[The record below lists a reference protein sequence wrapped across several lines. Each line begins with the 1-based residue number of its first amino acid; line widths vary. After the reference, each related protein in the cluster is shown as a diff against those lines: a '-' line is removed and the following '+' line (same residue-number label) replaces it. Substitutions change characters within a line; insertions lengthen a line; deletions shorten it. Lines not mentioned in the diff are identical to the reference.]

1 VESGLVK
8 RVSQTRWAK
17 YGFALVAA
25 VLALLIRFPMAPALG
40 AKAPYLTFFVAAA
53 ASAVFG
59 GFGPGLAATIVG
71 ALFAL
76 SFVVPD
82 PFRFASLEES
92 IGLARFLVAGVV
104 VSSLTGRLKEAR
116 RREIA
121 LRQHSQQTLLSIGD
135 AVISTDD
142 DKRVLLMN
150 RTAEELTGWTLAEA
164 KGKTI
169 EEVFRIVQ
177 EGSEPPI
184 PVPIE
189 RTHRS
194 ANAAEL
200 VSHME
205 LISRKGSRV
214 PIEDAGAPIRD
225 EHGVSAGIVLVFRDI
240 SPRREA
246 ERRLQDSERRSR
258 AILESIMDSF
268 GLVDPDWRIAYVNPV
283 AEKMTGR
290 SAYELIGK
298 NLWELYPGALG
309 TIIESSFKRAMA
321 ERTPV
326 SFENYYEYRN
336 RWFDTSAYPSDI
348 GLSVYF
354 RDITERKRG
363 EQALHRLN
371 EDLKQFT
378 YAATHDLREPLR
390 MMTISAQKLQRRL
403 VPQLDQESC
412 QSVTEIVNGGK
423 RISLLIDGL
432 LQFSRIGEIGK
443 AEPTPV
449 DTEAA
454 FGEALLDLQIV
465 INETN
470 ATVAH
475 SSLPDVMADHAH
487 VRRLFQNLVGNAI
500 KYRKA
505 NVRSDVRVSSERQG
519 DQCVFSVEDNGI
531 GIDPEH
537 YDHIYVPFKRLH
549 GPEIGGSGI
558 GLATCKRIVEL
569 YGGRIWVESDPQN
582 GSVFFFS
589 LQAAEKVNHAGTY
602 RPYRVLVVEDNP
614 TDVRLVAEALS
625 EHKVWHEMVVLQDG
639 EQALQYLR
647 NLAENAKPD
656 LIILDLNLPKR
667 DGFGVLNEYRAS
679 PTLSFVPIVILTSS
693 DSPADRLRAK
703 SIGVHAFLQKPMTL
717 EEFIALGPRF
727 RAILQKEYM
736 YPPND

>member
-1 VESGLVK
+1 MESRLVES
-8 RVSQTRWAK
+8 VSQARWAK

-25 VLALLIRFPMAPALG
+25 VLALLIRFPIAPAVG
-40 AKAPYLTFFVAAA
+40 AKAPYLTFFVATA
-53 ASAVFG
+53 ASAILG
-59 GFGPGLAATIVG
+59 GFGPGIATTILG
-71 ALFAL
+71 ALLAV
-76 SFVVPD
+76 SFIIPD
-82 PFRFASLEES
+82 PFRFAALEEYL
-92 IGLARFLVAGVV
+92 GLARFIVGGVV
-104 VSSLTGRLKEAR
+104 ISFLTGRLTEAR

-184 PVPIE
+184 RVPIE
-189 RTHRS
+189 RTLLTTKS
-194 ANAAEL
+194 AEFAN
-200 VSHME
+200 HME
-205 LISRKGSRV
+205 LISRNGNRV
-214 PIEDAGAPIRD
+214 PIEDAGAAIRD

-246 ERRLQDSERRSR
+246 ERRLEDSERRSR

-268 GLVDPDWRIAYVNPV
+268 GLLDADWRIAYVNPA

-290 SAYELIGK
+290 FAHELIGK
-298 NLWELYPGALG
+298 NLWEVFPGALG
-309 TIIESSFKRAMA
+309 TVIESSFKRAMA
-321 ERTPV
+321 ERTSV
-326 SFENYYEYRN
+326 SFENYYEHWN

-354 RDITERKRG
+354 RDITGRKRG

-390 MMTISAQKLQRRL
+390 MMTINAQKLQRRV

-412 QSVTEIVNGGK
+412 QYVTDIVSGGK

-432 LQFSRIGEIGK
+432 LQFSRIGEVGK
-443 AEPTPV
+443 AEPMPV

-475 SSLPDVMADHAH
+475 SKLPDVMADRAH
-487 VRRLFQNLVGNAI
+487 VRRLFQNLVGNAM

-505 NVRSDVRVSSERQG
+505 NVRSYVRVSSERQG

-537 YDHIYVPFKRLH
+537 YDHIFVPFKRLH

-569 YGGRIWVESDPQN
+569 YGGRIWVESHPQN
-582 GSVFFFS
+582 GSIFFFS
-589 LQAAEKVNHAGTY
+589 LQAAEKVNHAG
-602 RPYRVLVVEDNP
+602 N
-614 TDVRLVAEALS
+614 
-625 EHKVWHEMVVLQDG
+625 
-639 EQALQYLR
+639 
-647 NLAENAKPD
+647 
-656 LIILDLNLPKR
+656 
-667 DGFGVLNEYRAS
+667 
-679 PTLSFVPIVILTSS
+679 
-693 DSPADRLRAK
+693 
-703 SIGVHAFLQKPMTL
+703 
-717 EEFIALGPRF
+717 
-727 RAILQKEYM
+727 
-736 YPPND
+736 